1 MYNIILIH
9 ICFSFSV
16 SFSVLVFKTHF
27 AFADITNDIYNA
39 TGSSIPVSS
48 YPKSSPSFGMQEIEN
63 IPHHWIN
70 VYRGIPSNKGS
81 NFTDIRS
88 INYFSDGRFLNA
100 SIWLDDFTPAP
111 HTDRYVNYGMYV
123 DSDFNNKTGIRG
135 INYKIEIQWNPV
147 SKSWTR
153 VFEEWSTNDKNK
165 TLDTK
170 PNYTKF
176 YQKGGSFVKL
186 YADLKDMIF
195 PQKYRVLFHAE
206 EVKVKGL
213 SWIMDS
219 PKWIDI
225 PPPKFIISVN
235 PSIINVKAGDK
246 KSLELQVKSSQ
257 GFQPQVNFF
266 TDTSQISFIHFDIT
280 YKKLKTSSIGEATT
294 PLTIYNSNDAIRY
307 PYTAIISANFSFP
320 SQEFYGNRKS

>member
-1 MYNIILIH
+1 
-9 ICFSFSV
+9 
-16 SFSVLVFKTHF
+16 
-27 AFADITNDIYNA
+27 
-39 TGSSIPVSS
+39 
-48 YPKSSPSFGMQEIEN
+48 
-63 IPHHWIN
+63 
-70 VYRGIPSNKGS
+70 
-81 NFTDIRS
+81 
-88 INYFSDGRFLNA
+88 
-100 SIWLDDFTPAP
+100 
-111 HTDRYVNYGMYV
+111 MYV

-135 INYKIEIQWNPV
+135 IDYKIEIQWNPV
-147 SKSWTR
+147 GKSWTR

-170 PNYTKF
+170 PNYTNF
-176 YQKGGSFVKL
+176 YQKGGSFVNL
-186 YADLKDMIF
+186 YADLKDMIY
-195 PQKYRVLFHAE
+195 PQKYRVLFYTE

-266 TDTSQISFIHFDIT
+266 TDTSAIPSFIYFDIA
-280 YKKLKTSSIGEATT
+280 YKKLKISSIG
-294 PLTIYNSNDAIRY
+294 
-307 PYTAIISANFSFP
+307 
-320 SQEFYGNRKS
+320 

>member
-1 MYNIILIH
+1 
-9 ICFSFSV
+9 
-16 SFSVLVFKTHF
+16 
-27 AFADITNDIYNA
+27 
-39 TGSSIPVSS
+39 
-48 YPKSSPSFGMQEIEN
+48 
-63 IPHHWIN
+63 
-70 VYRGIPSNKGS
+70 
-81 NFTDIRS
+81 
-88 INYFSDGRFLNA
+88 
-100 SIWLDDFTPAP
+100 
-111 HTDRYVNYGMYV
+111 
-123 DSDFNNKTGIRG
+123 
-135 INYKIEIQWNPV
+135 V

-170 PNYTKF
+170 PNYTNF
-176 YQKGGSFVKL
+176 YQKGGSFVNL
-186 YADLKDMIF
+186 YADLKDMIY
-195 PQKYRVLFHAE
+195 PQKYRVLFYTE

-280 YKKLKTSSIGEATT
+280 YKKLKISSIGEATT
-294 PLTIYNSNDAIRY
+294 PLTIYNSHDAIRY

-320 SQEFYGNRKS
+320 SQEFYGNRKIIIPTENVITQSTITVIIQDPPNSIDIINDFWSKVGGFINFLYIAGIAFASWISTRYIKNRNKTKEKEHADN